1 MSKGMMMVIIA
12 AIGVV
17 ESIILLICFHLYF
30 RKKEKAILKK
40 IETE

>member
-17 ESIILLICFHLYF
+17 GAIILLICFHLYF
-30 RKKEKAILKK
+30 RKKEKLYMEIIK
-40 IETE
+40 